1 MRISG
6 DMTNGTETMTKST
19 TALTRQEVES
29 FVAEWYRNLDVHAI
43 VDTVA
48 AMVTDDVEFQLPEG
62 PVIGVDPFREW
73 YEGVIRIFFDEVH
86 TVERVVVS
94 WTDRRA
100 LVQVRINWQAR
111 RWRPPAARSQWIG
124 FNIDQDWEVLRS
136 ETTGRPLI
144 ARYVVNEVR
153 PMPGSP
159 PL

>member
-1 MRISG
+1 
-6 DMTNGTETMTKST
+6 
-19 TALTRQEVES
+19 
-29 FVAEWYRNLDVHAI
+29 
-43 VDTVA
+43 
-48 AMVTDDVEFQLPEG
+48 MVTDDVEFQLPEG
-62 PVIGVDPFREW
+62 PVIGVDAFREW
-73 YEGVIRIFFDEVH
+73 YEGVIRIFFDEIHV
-86 TVERVVVS
+86 VESVSVS
-94 WTDRRA
+94 WKDQRA

-136 ETTGRPLI
+136 QTTGRPLI